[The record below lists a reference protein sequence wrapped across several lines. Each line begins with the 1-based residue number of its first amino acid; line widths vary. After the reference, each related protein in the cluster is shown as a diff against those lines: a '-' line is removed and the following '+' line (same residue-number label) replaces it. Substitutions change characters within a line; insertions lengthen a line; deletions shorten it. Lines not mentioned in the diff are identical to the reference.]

1 MSDMEQK
8 ANDWL
13 AKNNGLTTLILL
25 AAVVAPIVWLFANGT
40 DAQKSSPPIEA
51 RAQPKPVKIKAGA
64 LICYQREDWEAM
76 VDGIMDN
83 NLAAMRTLLDT
94 GKCQQARGAMIALY
108 LEPMKGK
115 TALVQMP
122 SGQPVFLFEDDIL
135 RN

>member
-1 MSDMEQK
+1 MEQK

-76 VDGIMDN
+76 VDGIVDN
-83 NLAAMRTLLDT
+83 NLAAMRMLLES
-94 GKCQQARGAMIALY
+94 GKCQRTKGAMGVLY
-108 LEPMKGK
+108 LDPIRGNA
-115 TALVQMP
+115 ALIQMP
-122 SGQPVFLFEDDIL
+122 SGKAAFVFEADIAG
-135 RN
+135 